1 MSQGTD
7 AAAPAADRESIGRPG
22 DGSSFLIERIT
33 RMEERLAA
41 LKENVATR
49 ADLEGLKSWIVI
61 RLYLGLAGSVALL
74 ATILRLWP
82 DGQ

>member
-1 MSQGTD
+1 
-7 AAAPAADRESIGRPG
+7 
-22 DGSSFLIERIT
+22 
-33 RMEERLAA
+33 MEERLAA